1 MKINRKLTI
10 EKWEKFDG
18 EVEFLIRRFPFS
30 ELSGIDKVG
39 KLLSEQFCYCIVDW
53 KGLVDEEDKPLIC
66 NDENKLF
73 LYDYYEDVRNFV
85 FEKVKLLDEKEVKET
100 KNSKK

>member
-1 MKINRKLTI
+1 MKISRKI
-10 EKWEKFDG
+10 KMEKWEKFNG
-18 EVEFLIRRFPFS
+18 KVEFLIRMFPFS
-30 ELSGIDKVG
+30 ELNGLEKIG

-53 KGLVDEEDKPLIC
+53 KGLTDEDDKPLIC
-66 NDENKLF
+66 DDENKLF

-85 FEKVKLLDEKEVKET
+85 FEKIKLLNEKEVKNL

>member
-1 MKINRKLTI
+1 M
-10 EKWEKFDG
+10 EKWEKFNG
-18 EVEFLIRRFPFS
+18 KVEFLIRMFPFS
-30 ELSGIDKVG
+30 ELNGLEKIG

-53 KGLVDEEDKPLIC
+53 KGLTDEDDKPLIC
-66 NDENKLF
+66 DDENKLF

-85 FEKVKLLDEKEVKET
+85 FEKIKLLNEKEVKNL